1 MLRIVGLVFAVIA
14 VANGVTVTDSNVFMD
29 TVLSQR
35 VPALIRTT
43 PSLYPAA
50 QIPFHSFKIKK
61 TGLGIRDLKV
71 NLTEGA
77 VKGLD
82 TLVRRVGD
90 CNRPIQVAGNTSITC
105 TLDLSGL
112 NVTYTAQAT
121 ANPGKDGSVRTFLVE
136 QITLSASYDS
146 NLDLNIE
153 RSRAFRSE
161 VRNYTNAELYKILYG
176 SYLTVLNQ
184 ACKLQQCLGVK
195 CTSSAH
201 AQGSKNDGRRK
212 PRRGDHERSRN
223 RHCRSRFTPFVAYS
237 VPAALCRRTYDASG
251 ACSAAEHRLR

>member
-1 MLRIVGLVFAVIA
+1 MMGKKLCG
-14 VANGVTVTDSNVFMD
+14 
-29 TVLSQR
+29 
-35 VPALIRTT
+35 
-43 PSLYPAA
+43 
-50 QIPFHSFKIKK
+50 IKK

-77 VKGLD
+77 VRGLD

-90 CNRPIQVAGNTSITC
+90 CNRPIQTKGDNVLSTRKTIWVHVAVRNT
-105 TLDLSGL
+105 
-112 NVTYTAQAT
+112 TARFEAT

-184 ACKLQQCLGVK
+184 AVAG
-195 CTSSAH
+195 TFF
-201 AQGSKNDGRRK
+201 
-212 PRRGDHERSRN
+212 PR
-223 RHCRSRFTPFVAYS
+223 A
-237 VPAALCRRTYDASG
+237 
-251 ACSAAEHRLR
+251 

>member
-1 MLRIVGLVFAVIA
+1 MLRIVGLVFVVIA
-14 VANGVTVTDSNVFMD
+14 VETAKAQRYEDVRDFLGLLENDGTKANGVTVTDSNVFVD

-35 VPALIRTT
+35 VPAIIRTT

-50 QIPFHSFKIKK
+50 QIPFHNFKIKK

-77 VKGLD
+77 VRGLD

-112 NVTYTAQAT
+112 NVTYTAQTKGDNVLSTRKTIWVHVAVRNTTARFEAT

-146 NLDLNIE
+146 NLDLNQE

-184 ACKLQQCLGVK
+184 AVAG
-195 CTSSAH
+195 TFF
-201 AQGSKNDGRRK
+201 
-212 PRRGDHERSRN
+212 PR
-223 RHCRSRFTPFVAYS
+223 A
-237 VPAALCRRTYDASG
+237 
-251 ACSAAEHRLR
+251 